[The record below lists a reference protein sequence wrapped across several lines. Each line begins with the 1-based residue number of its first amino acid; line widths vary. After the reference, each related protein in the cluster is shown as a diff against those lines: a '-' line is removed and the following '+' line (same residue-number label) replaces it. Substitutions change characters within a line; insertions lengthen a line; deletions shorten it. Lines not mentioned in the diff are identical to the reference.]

1 MTQNCITE
9 TYVAVKECKVP
20 NNWSSAVQ
28 QKYKQNAILK
38 ELHRSHKISSNFK
51 FEKQRVKKKYFSV
64 NLDFSFIQSTF
75 NSYQKICESFSK
87 RKILLCYNL
96 GSKDHEVII

>member
-1 MTQNCITE
+1 MLQNCITE
-9 TYVAVKECKVP
+9 THVAVKECKVP

-38 ELHRSHKISSNFK
+38 ELHRSHKISSNFE
-51 FEKQRVKKKYFSV
+51 FEKQLVKKKYFSI
-64 NLDFSFIQSTF
+64 NLCFSLIQSTF
-75 NSYQKICESFSK
+75 HSYQKICESFSK

>member
-1 MTQNCITE
+1 MLQNCITE
-9 TYVAVKECKVP
+9 THVAVKECKVP

-64 NLDFSFIQSTF
+64 NLDFIWFHSVYF
-75 NSYQKICESFSK
+75 
-87 RKILLCYNL
+87 
-96 GSKDHEVII
+96 

>member
-9 TYVAVKECKVP
+9 TYVAVKECKVA

-38 ELHRSHKISSNFK
+38 ELRRSHKISSNFE
-51 FEKQRVKKKYFSV
+51 FEKQLVKKKYFSMKN
-64 NLDFSFIQSTF
+64 NLLRKNILAL
-75 NSYQKICESFSK
+75 ICAS
-87 RKILLCYNL
+87 
-96 GSKDHEVII
+96 V

>member
-9 TYVAVKECKVP
+9 TYVAVKECKVA

-38 ELHRSHKISSNFK
+38 ELRRSHKISSNFE
-51 FEKQRVKKKYFSV
+51 FEKQLVKKKYFSI
-64 NLDFSFIQSTF
+64 NLCFSLIQSTF
-75 NSYQKICESFSK
+75 HSYQKICESFSK

>member
-1 MTQNCITE
+1 MLQNCITE

-38 ELHRSHKISSNFK
+38 ELRRSHKISSNFE
-51 FEKQRVKKKYFSV
+51 FEKQLVKKKYFSI
-64 NLDFSFIQSTF
+64 NLCFSLIQSTF
-75 NSYQKICESFSK
+75 HSYQKIWESFSK

>member
-9 TYVAVKECKVP
+9 TYVAVKECKVA

-38 ELHRSHKISSNFK
+38 ELRRSHKISINFE
-51 FEKQRVKKKYFSV
+51 FENNLLRKNILALICASV
-64 NLDFSFIQSTF
+64 
-75 NSYQKICESFSK
+75 
-87 RKILLCYNL
+87 
-96 GSKDHEVII
+96 

>member
-38 ELHRSHKISSNFK
+38 ELRRSHKISSNFE
-51 FEKQRVKKKYFSV
+51 FENNLLRKNILALICASV
-64 NLDFSFIQSTF
+64 
-75 NSYQKICESFSK
+75 
-87 RKILLCYNL
+87 
-96 GSKDHEVII
+96 